1 MINIKVTSVKTMP
14 RSPETEAMVMQH
26 LASKTA
32 SSLGT
37 NAVTEAMIEKY
48 RAEYQEFLKNLDN
61 MDFSTMMTPE
71 PTEKQTEVPTEEPLP
86 EAVHEEAYGAF
97 VKADEPA
104 ADLVN
109 GISVG
114 DEAGESMVIA
124 STKKNRRKK
133 SSDDDVV
140 AE

>member
-71 PTEKQTEVPTEEPLP
+71 STEKQTEELLP

-114 DEAGESMVIA
+114 DEAGESMLIA

-133 SSDDDVV
+133 NSDDDAV

>member
-61 MDFSTMMTPE
+61 MDFSTIMTPE
-71 PTEKQTEVPTEEPLP
+71 HTEKQTEEPLP

-97 VKADEPA
+97 VKADEPD

-140 AE
+140 VE